1 MILNVDKG
9 RISNHESLQS
19 WDLQFSYTDFREGI
33 TFITIAEMT
42 GIGEAT
48 IITLL
53 MKYAK

>member
-1 MILNVDKG
+1 MILNVDNG